1 MKKIILIVA
10 FLICSVSNVSYAFEI
25 QCNNLE
31 ISTINTS
38 DIKSV
43 VAASYPNSS
52 VIKIRYNNKDFV
64 FYRTFSIDDKLESY
78 FVKIP
83 TNIPTDTAPFLDEW
97 FNNEKNGIKNTIL
110 YEEKLPDK
118 NGFIIV
124 SRNNRNGYLYGDAEY
139 VIDRECYSVSL
150 ESWRDVDSVK
160 ADMYKLI
167 NTMYPHTSSF

>member
-10 FLICSVSNVSYAFEI
+10 ILICSASNISYAFEI
-25 QCNNLE
+25 QCNSLE
-31 ISTINTS
+31 VSTINTS

-43 VAASYPNSS
+43 VADSYSTGS
-52 VIKIRYNNKDFV
+52 AIKVRYNNKDFV

-78 FVKIP
+78 FVKMP
-83 TNIPTDTAPFLDEW
+83 TNIPTDTDTFLNEW
-97 FNNEKNGIKNTIL
+97 FDNEKNGTKNTIL

-124 SRNNRNGYLYGDAEY
+124 SRNNRNGYLYGEAKY
-139 VIDRECYSVSL
+139 VIGRDCYSVSL
-150 ESWRDVDSVK
+150 ESWRDIDSVK

-167 NTMYPHTSSF
+167 NTLYPHTSSF